1 MVWQRVNL
9 SIFRLTGRERAEMV
23 RLLFMPAMRDGRSMP
38 ARAAK
43 TARSKK
49 GGTMLAIAPEHEL
62 RPRASDA

>member
-1 MVWQRVNL
+1 
-9 SIFRLTGRERAEMV
+9 MV